1 MRAVMAQKFAFMPES
16 QASQPDQLPE
26 KSSEP
31 NLENLPELLPKN
43 MRGKARILVHYLNGI
58 NVNNMQ
64 RIVYNDGVV
73 GSHVLDLIRYTVSP
87 FSNNRPL
94 DWPDF
99 KKILE
104 QCNVPDSVYCQK
116 SLPLKRKTSAL
127 DNWIVY

>member
-1 MRAVMAQKFAFMPES
+1 MAQKFAFMLEVH
-16 QASQPDQLPE
+16 ASEPDQLPE
-26 KSSEP
+26 KSNKTTSK
-31 NLENLPELLPKN
+31 LENLPDLLPKN
-43 MRGKARILVHYLNGI
+43 MRSKARILVHYLNGI

-87 FSNNRPL
+87 FTNNRPL